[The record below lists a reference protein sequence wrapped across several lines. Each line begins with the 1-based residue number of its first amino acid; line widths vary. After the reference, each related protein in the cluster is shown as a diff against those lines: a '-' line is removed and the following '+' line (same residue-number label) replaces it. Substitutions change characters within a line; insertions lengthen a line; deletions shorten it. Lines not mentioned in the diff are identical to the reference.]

1 MEALRKQLLDT
12 IDGNRERLVALSRK
26 IFEHPETLMEEHRA
40 CAWICEALQED
51 QFQIEQGIAGMD
63 TAFRATFPGKADGP
77 VVAILAEYDALP
89 GIGHACG
96 HNLIAGASVGAG
108 IGLRAVMPELS
119 GTLLVLGTPGEE
131 GGGGKIIMVEAGVF
145 DEVDAAI
152 MMHPSEKTFSA
163 RGSLAVVESD
173 VTFKGKPAHAAAC
186 PEQGINALDAIMQT
200 FGNINALRQQLP
212 EDVRIH
218 GIITE
223 GGTACN
229 IIPERASAR
238 IGVRTINEAFM
249 PELLEKVERCA
260 RAAALATGATV
271 QLHREER
278 GYAAMKNNRPLSKVI
293 ARHIEELGFP
303 LDEPPR
309 SGGMGSVDIGNVS
322 RVIPAA
328 YPYLAIGPNLPG
340 HTEAFRQA
348 SNSERGYQ
356 IMIAGAKMLALT
368 ALDLFTQPDL
378 MEAVR
383 RDFEGSET

>member
-1 MEALRKQLLDT
+1 A
-12 IDGNRERLVALSRK
+12 
-26 IFEHPETLMEEHRA
+26 
-40 CAWICEALQED
+40 
-51 QFQIEQGIAGMD
+51 
-63 TAFRATFPGKADGP
+63 
-77 VVAILAEYDALP
+77 
-89 GIGHACG
+89 
-96 HNLIAGASVGAG
+96 VGAG
-108 IGLRAVMPELS
+108 IGLRTVMPELL

-152 MMHPSEKTFSA
+152 MMHPSEKTFAA
-163 RGSLAVVESD
+163 RGSLAVVEMN
-173 VTFKGKPAHAAAC
+173 VTFVGKPAHAAAC
-186 PEQGINALDAIMQT
+186 PEQGINALDAVMQT

-238 IGVRTINEAFM
+238 IGVRTIREAFM

-260 RAAALATGATV
+260 RAAALATGATLE
-271 QLHREER
+271 LHREER
-278 GYAAMKNNRPLSKVI
+278 GYAAMKNNGPLSAVI
-293 ARHIEELGFP
+293 ARHITELGFP

-328 YPYLAIGPNLPG
+328 HPYLAIGPDLPG
-340 HTEAFRQA
+340 HTEAFREA

-378 MEAVR
+378 MAAVR
-383 RDFEGSET
+383 RDFKRG